1 MADTKTIEAKI
12 SIKVIV
18 DKAKERVVY
27 VETDHSFVD
36 ILFSFMT
43 LPMGTIVRLLE
54 KHDDK
59 KFEALGSL
67 SNLYQSLKDLPDCY
81 LSSEECKHMLLNPRS
96 LSYDHCRNL
105 QLQIDDTEPTQNYV
119 CRYFFCH
126 CYRKFMSANILGIHN
141 GAKCSRC
148 NNEMALEPV
157 HWCSNDSVDN
167 DGGVFVSDIA
177 TFIVTDDLCVEPY
190 TSAITIRLLT
200 DFGITDMNHL
210 EERNLE
216 MSSYQVKVY
225 PSYAFT
231 YTYLHKLFYL
241 CVKK

>member
-18 DKAKERVVY
+18 DKAKKRVVY
-27 VETDHSFVD
+27 VEADHSFVD

-67 SNLYQSLKDLPDCY
+67 NNLYQSLKDFPDCY
-81 LSSEECKHMLLNPRS
+81 LSSEECKRMLLNPRS

-119 CRYFFCH
+119 CRYLFCQ
-126 CYRKFMSANILGIHN
+126 CYRKFMSANILGIRN

-148 NNEMALEPV
+148 NSEMALEPV
-157 HWCSNDSVDN
+157 YWCSNDSVDN

-210 EERNLE
+210 EERNL
-216 MSSYQVKVY
+216 
-225 PSYAFT
+225 
-231 YTYLHKLFYL
+231 
-241 CVKK
+241 